1 MDSQTPQTRDVRA
14 LVRQMTLEEKASLL
28 SGRDFWTTKPI
39 ERLGIPSVMMT
50 DGPHGLRK
58 QRADA
63 DNLGLFDSVPAT
75 CFPTAAALASSWD
88 RGLIREVGEALGE
101 ECQAE
106 DVAIL
111 LGPGANIKRSPL
123 CGRNFEYFSEDPYL
137 SSEMA
142 AHHILGVQSKG
153 VGTSLKHYAVNNQ
166 EHRR

>member
-1 MDSQTPQTRDVRA
+1 MDSQTPQARDVRA

-88 RGLIREVGEALGE
+88 RGLIREVGLESRCLSNPGSSSEAWNKEHTPPVGRGWV
-101 ECQAE
+101 E
-106 DVAIL
+106 DCGVRD
-111 LGPGANIKRSPL
+111 GAASSPL
-123 CGRNFEYFSEDPYL
+123 CS
-137 SSEMA
+137 
-142 AHHILGVQSKG
+142 
-153 VGTSLKHYAVNNQ
+153 
-166 EHRR
+166 